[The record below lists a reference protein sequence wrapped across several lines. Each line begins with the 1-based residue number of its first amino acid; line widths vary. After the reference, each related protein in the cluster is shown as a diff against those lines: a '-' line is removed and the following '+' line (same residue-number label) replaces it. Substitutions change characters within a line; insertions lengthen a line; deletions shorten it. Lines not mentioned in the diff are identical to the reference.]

1 MTMKKLFVL
10 LSAALVMSALVGCQN
25 DVNEDINI
33 DNNTEGTSFVLSA
46 NINSTRTTTDAETF
60 KVDWVNGDV
69 VYVATTDG
77 TWGPAYEKDENTA
90 TAYPKAFT
98 FDGEK
103 FTTDATIAA
112 GTYTFNA
119 IYTTEGQRT
128 YHRGASTTH
137 QLYATQSMDAAA
149 PTANLKNN
157 DALVGQFEL
166 TTPTSEAANVTMEHL
181 YTLMQVNVKNNTG
194 ADITVKQF
202 SMVAAGATLAGIF
215 NVDFDN
221 LTLNNVKSGASES
234 ITVNVDNGTVANGG
248 TLPIYFVMAPLT
260 NYSGEITF
268 VVTDTNDNT
277 YTKSINASNLSFEA
291 GTYNTTPYK
300 LTKADEK
307 ADLSKGAWVLVE
319 DASDLAVNDNILIV
333 AADSNWAMSTTQNT
347 NNRGQV
353 KIEKQDNLIADIAD
367 NVQIIT
373 LEEGGVANTFA
384 LKVTGGYLYAAS
396 SSSNYLKT
404 QTTINNNASWQITIS
419 SKKASIVA
427 QGTNSRN
434 VMQYN
439 ATSSLFACYNS
450 DSQKAI
456 SIYKHDPNV
465 VVLHKLDAP
474 DVSATIKD
482 RNNITVEWKKVPN
495 AVSYKV
501 TCGNETPKETT
512 ETSVLFTDLEY
523 STSYEISVV
532 AIADGVNYKDSNA
545 TTIKATTESDPN
557 ASTKPYDVTINVY
570 GNKGSLA
577 SDKSSISWTSDD
589 ITITNIKGGTAIRT
603 SDADHYRVYQGS
615 KLTIGTAVGKI
626 TKIVITCTT
635 SDYAKAMNTS
645 FTNAG
650 YSAAVSGSVVTV
662 TGNASEYTMTA
673 TAQTRLNKVVVTY
686 EK

>member
-1 MTMKKLFVL
+1 MKKLFVL

-46 NINSTRTTTDAETF
+46 NINSTRTTTNAETF
-60 KVDWVNGDV
+60 EVDWVNGDV

-77 TWGPAYEKDENTA
+77 TWGPAWVSGENTA

-119 IYTTEGQRT
+119 IYASESQRT

-137 QLYATQSMDAAA
+137 QLYATQSMDATA
-149 PTANLKNN
+149 PTANLKSN

-166 TTPTSEAANVTMEHL
+166 TTPTSEAAKVTMEHL

-221 LTLNNVKSGASES
+221 LALNNVKSGASES

-268 VVTDTNDNT
+268 VVTDTDDNT
-277 YTKSINASNLSFEA
+277 YTKSINASNMSFDA

-319 DASDLAVNDNILIV
+319 NAADLAVNDNILIV
-333 AADSNWAMSTTQNT
+333 AANSNYAMSTTQNN
-347 NNRGQV
+347 NNRGQEA
-353 KIEKQDNLIADIAD
+353 IEKQENLIADITD

-373 LEEGGVANTFA
+373 LEEGSVANTFA

-396 SSSNYLKT
+396 SSSNHLKT
-404 QTTINNNASWQITIS
+404 QATINNNASWAITIS
-419 SKKASIVA
+419 NNVASIIA
-427 QGTNSRN
+427 KGSNSRN
-434 VMQYN
+434 VMQHN
-439 ATSSLFACYNS
+439 ETSSIFSCYGS
-450 DSQKAI
+450 ASQKAL

-474 DVSATIKD
+474 VVKATVED
-482 RNNITVEWKKVPN
+482 YNTITVEWEEVPN

-501 TCGNETPKETT
+501 TCGEETKETT
-512 ETSVLFTDLEY
+512 ETSVSFTDLEY
-523 STSYEISVV
+523 GKTYDISVV

-545 TTIKATTESDPN
+545 TTIKATTESNPN
-557 ASTKPYDVTINVY
+557 ASTTTNTVTIDEVY
-570 GNKGSLA
+570 GSNGTMA
-577 SDKSSISWTSDD
+577 SDKSSISWTNGD
-589 ITITNIKGGTAIRT
+589 ITITNKKGSTAIRT
-603 SDADHYRVYQGS
+603 TDTNHYRVYQGS
-615 KLTIGTAVGKI
+615 KLTIGTAKGNI
-626 TKIVITCTT
+626 TKIVITCT
-635 SDYAKAMNTS
+635 SDAYATVMKTS
-645 FTNAG
+645 FTNAN
-650 YSAAVSGSVVTV
+650 YAATVSGSVVTV

-673 TAQTRLNKVVVTY
+673 SAQTRLSKVVVTY
-686 EK
+686 EQ